1 MAKEMVVKNTVTK
14 EENEVT
20 KNLLR
25 IVKGSVLAMIVSIIF
40 LFIFALLLTYTSL
53 SENTIFPVVLT
64 ITGVSILVG
73 SSMSSMKIKK
83 NGLINGGA
91 VGLIYILILYL
102 ASSLC
107 FTGFQITGN
116 SLIMLLVGTLTGLLG
131 GLIGVNFK
139 AEMYIKNNTR

>member
-1 MAKEMVVKNTVTK
+1 MVVKNTVTK

-102 ASSLC
+102 VSSLC

-116 SLIMLLVGTLTGLLG
+116 SLIMLLVGTLTGILG
-131 GLIGVNFK
+131 GIIGVNFK
-139 AEMYIKNNTR
+139 S

>member
-1 MAKEMVVKNTVTK
+1 MAVKNTVTK

-25 IVKGSVLAMIVSIIF
+25 IVKGSVLAMIVSIIS

-116 SLIMLLVGTLTGLLG
+116 SLIMLLVGTLTGILG
-131 GLIGVNFK
+131 GIIGVNFK
-139 AEMYIKNNTR
+139 A

>member
-116 SLIMLLVGTLTGLLG
+116 SLIMLLVGTLTGILG
-131 GLIGVNFK
+131 GIIGVNFK
-139 AEMYIKNNTR
+139 A

>member
-1 MAKEMVVKNTVTK
+1 MAKEMAVKNTVTK

-25 IVKGSVLAMIVSIIF
+25 IVKGSVLAMIVSIIS

-116 SLIMLLVGTLTGLLG
+116 SLIMLLVGTLTGILG
-131 GLIGVNFK
+131 GIIGVNFK
-139 AEMYIKNNTR
+139 A

>member
-1 MAKEMVVKNTVTK
+1 MAKEMAVKNTVTK

-25 IVKGSVLAMIVSIIF
+25 IVKGSVLAMIISIIS

-116 SLIMLLVGTLTGLLG
+116 SLIMLLVGTLTGILG
-131 GLIGVNFK
+131 GIIGVNFK
-139 AEMYIKNNTR
+139 A

>member
-1 MAKEMVVKNTVTK
+1 MAKEMAVKNTVTK

-25 IVKGSVLAMIVSIIF
+25 IVKGSVLAMIVSIIS

-116 SLIMLLVGTLTGLLG
+116 SLIMLLVGTLTGILG
-131 GLIGVNFK
+131 GIIGVNFK
-139 AEMYIKNNTR
+139 S

>member
-1 MAKEMVVKNTVTK
+1 MAVKNTVTK

-25 IVKGSVLAMIVSIIF
+25 IVKGSVLAMIVSIIS

-116 SLIMLLVGTLTGLLG
+116 SLIMLLVGTLTGILG
-131 GLIGVNFK
+131 GIIGVNFK
-139 AEMYIKNNTR
+139 S